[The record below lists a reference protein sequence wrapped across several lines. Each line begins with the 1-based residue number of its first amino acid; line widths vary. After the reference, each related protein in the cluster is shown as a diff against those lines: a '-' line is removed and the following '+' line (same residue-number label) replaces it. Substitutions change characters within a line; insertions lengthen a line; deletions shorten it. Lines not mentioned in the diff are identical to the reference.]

1 MEQTRLL
8 GFGDLF
14 LMVLSALF
22 IPRGLYANVRVRPQN
37 KLPQSCLIGFTR
49 PSARREPEPLPTP
62 TSHHISQIE
71 TPPLYTFCKG
81 QTVSPEVDEILLH
94 GANPRPQMII
104 HEIIKYET
112 NMGGKNTPNI
122 TCAETQS
129 GLLPSFLSMSHNSMT
144 ERKVK

>member
-37 KLPQSCLIGFTR
+37 KLP
-49 PSARREPEPLPTP
+49 SARREPEPLPTP
-62 TSHHISQIE
+62 TSHHISQVE

-81 QTVSPEVDEILLH
+81 QTVSPEVDEIPLH
-94 GANPRPQMII
+94 GANPRPQMLI
-104 HEIIKYET
+104 HEIARYET
-112 NMGGKNTPNI
+112 NMGGWSAAKFSVHVP
-122 TCAETQS
+122 Q
-129 GLLPSFLSMSHNSMT
+129 
-144 ERKVK
+144 